1 MTYSL
6 TYVSQ
11 ATTQFSDSQLKVL
24 SLAAQERNLILDV
37 TGALAYSNGWF
48 IQVLEGDKTKVKG
61 LYDTIARDPRHTHLT
76 IVIDDEVAARSFA
89 DWSMA
94 VIRSSQ
100 TENDTLRNVYHI
112 ARRAES
118 DEKFDSVDA
127 LHAFIAP
134 PRLAIQGNF

>member
-1 MTYSL
+1 M
-6 TYVSQ
+6 
-11 ATTQFSDSQLKVL
+11 QFSDAQLKSL
-24 SLAAQERNLILDV
+24 SLAAQKRNLTLEI

-48 IQVLEGDKTKVKG
+48 IQVLEGDKAKVKA
-61 LYDTIARDPRHTHLT
+61 LYEAITRDPRHTHLT
-76 IVIDDEVAARSFA
+76 IVIEEDVAARSFA